1 MAVSLRKGFFVPL
14 LILGG
19 LSFAIMICGL
29 WRFTADDAY
38 ISFRYAEHFGQ
49 GKGIVYN
56 EGECV
61 EGYTTFLWVFL
72 LGLGHMAGCYIPILA
87 KTLGMA
93 LSIGCLLL
101 LSVSHKFTGVSDI
114 RASAIAPLL
123 LGTCGIFT
131 VWAMS
136 GMEVPL
142 VGFLV
147 LLSALL
153 HLRSRSMPEKTGLV
167 LATGISCALA
177 TMSRP
182 ECGLMFLVLFADRLI
197 DGIKRRNWTF
207 FWFGLAFSSLYVPY
221 FIWRYAYYGFLL
233 PNTFYAKVGY
243 TEAQVIRGARYTM
256 KFAGPA
262 LLILVPVIA
271 SLVPIPK
278 KYKKEKCRGAAVL
291 LWGVA
296 VHTVFVILVG
306 GDVMPAYRFFSP
318 FMPLI
323 CLLSAM
329 ALAAFVKRP
338 AWVAVVLT
346 IMVAYNVTQL
356 SIRRE
361 LRDRVLNGNVG
372 RHGKLVGLWMKETFP
387 PDTVIATNTAGSIP
401 YYSKLKTIDM
411 LGLNDVHIAH
421 REVPGMGRR
430 SPGHEKGDGEYV
442 LSRRPAY
449 IQFGSS
455 RGRKAPSFRGDRE
468 IYKNP
473 EFSKNY
479 ELKTFHL
486 PGIRNLYLYKRRDQ
500 LLPG

>member
-1 MAVSLRKGFFVPL
+1 MGKTVICWILFLVAV
-14 LILGG
+14 IG
-19 LSFAIMICGL
+19 LAAHTIYL
-29 WRFTADDAY
+29 QPWTLDDAY

-56 EGECV
+56 EGERV

-101 LSVSHKFTGVSDI
+101 LAFSHKITGLLDI

-123 LGTCGIFT
+123 LGTCGMFT

-153 HLRSRSMPEKTGLV
+153 HLKSRSMPEKKGLV
-167 LATGISCALA
+167 VATGISCALA

-182 ECGLMFLVLFADRLI
+182 ECGLVFLVLFTDRLI
-197 DGIKRRNWTF
+197 DGIKRRNWAF

-221 FIWRYAYYGFLL
+221 FIWRYTYYGFLL

-243 TEAQVIRGARYTM
+243 TKAQVIRGARYT
-256 KFAGPA
+256 KRFAGLA

-271 SLVPIPK
+271 SLVPVPK
-278 KYKKEKCRGAAVL
+278 KFRKEKCRGTAALVC
-291 LWGVA
+291 VII
-296 VHTVFVILVG
+296 VHTVYVILVG

-323 CLLSAM
+323 CLLSAT
-329 ALAAFVKRP
+329 ALAAFIRRP

-361 LRDRVLNGNVG
+361 LRERVLHGNVG
-372 RHGKLVGLWMKETFP
+372 RYGKVVGLWMKENFP

-411 LGLNDVHIAH
+411 FGLNDVHIAH
-421 REVPGMGRR
+421 RHIRGMGRR
-430 SPGHEKGDGEYV
+430 SAGHEKSDGKYV
-442 LSRRPAY
+442 LSLEPDY

-455 RGRKAPSFRGDRE
+455 RGKKSPSFRGDRE
-468 IYKNP
+468 IYKDP
-473 EFSKNY
+473 EFIKNY
-479 ELKTFHL
+479 ELKTYQL
-486 PGIRNLYLYKRRDQ
+486 PGIRNLYLYKRIDRQ
-500 LLPG
+500 PSG